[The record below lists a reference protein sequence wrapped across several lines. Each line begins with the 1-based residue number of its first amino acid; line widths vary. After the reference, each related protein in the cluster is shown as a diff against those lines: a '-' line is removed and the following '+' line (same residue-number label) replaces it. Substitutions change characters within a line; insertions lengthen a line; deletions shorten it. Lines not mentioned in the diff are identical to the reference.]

1 MPKQSTLLGTLE
13 RPKAYNK
20 VASFVQQSEV
30 KSIMKKILFGL
41 TILSAFAAAGAQ
53 AESTIGARGN
63 INFVGSINAD
73 SCTVRSPGASSS
85 GANMLV
91 DMGPVSAKTLGTEA
105 QPATSA
111 GGITSIAKNIDMQVE
126 CASGTKVALK
136 LAPTNTSGKGIA
148 VTGGAQN
155 VQIMLVNND
164 APLDFTSGTATL
176 EAPYADG
183 AVNIPLTAYYTRKA
197 GAELADVVGGQANA
211 TVAYELSYE

>member
-1 MPKQSTLLGTLE
+1 MQ
-13 RPKAYNK
+13 
-20 VASFVQQSEV
+20 
-30 KSIMKKILFGL
+30 KILFGL

-136 LAPTNTSGKGIA
+136 LAPTTTSGKGIA
-148 VTGGAQN
+148 VTGGARN
-155 VQIMLVNND
+155 VQIMLVSNQTV
-164 APLDFTSGTATL
+164 LDFTSGSATL
-176 EAPYADG
+176 EAPYANG
-183 AVNIPLTAYYTRKA
+183 AINVPLTAYYTRKS
-197 GAELADVVGGQANA
+197 GAEVGDVVGGQANA